1 MLLDGVDADVAVSA
15 DVRVEDP
22 GQESNLRRVEGV
34 GERDL
39 EVEVKNSALVGAAD
53 RACDGGLP
61 VVVRGVQWLSLD
73 AWQQK
78 IFASIF
84 WFERVHSNTNL
95 EVKIFQGRWL

>member
-53 RACDGGLP
+53 RARDGGLP

-84 WFERVHSNTNL
+84 WSERIHSKTNL